1 MFFAWL
7 ISICMVLY
15 TLLFNIYFFPFLLF
29 IPFVFFAAMKQEQEE
44 QEKEKIDPKY
54 RRHYQSEFQNA
65 YDDTM
70 KKILYYGSM
79 VLFALLLNYLFNILW

>member
-15 TLLFNIYFFPFLLF
+15 TLLFNIYFFPCLLF
-29 IPFVFFAAMKQEQEE
+29 IPLFFDLAKEQ
-44 QEKEKIDPKY
+44 KKIDPKY
-54 RRHYQSEFQNA
+54 KRHYQSEFQNA
-65 YDDTM
+65 YDDDI

-79 VLFALLLNYLFNILW
+79 VLFGLLLNYLFNILW

>member
-1 MFFAWL
+1 MFLAWL

-15 TLLFNIYFFPFLLF
+15 TLLFNIYFFPILLS
-29 IPFVFFAAMKQEQEE
+29 IPLFFFAAIEQEK
-44 QEKEKIDPKY
+44 EKEKIDPKY
-54 RRHYQSEFQNA
+54 RRHYQSEYEKA
-65 YDDTM
+65 EDDIM